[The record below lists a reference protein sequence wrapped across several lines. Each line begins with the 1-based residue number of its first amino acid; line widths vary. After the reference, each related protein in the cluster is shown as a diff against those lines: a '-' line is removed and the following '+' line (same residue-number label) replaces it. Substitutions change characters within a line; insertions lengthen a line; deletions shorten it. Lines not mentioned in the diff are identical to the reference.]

1 MAQPAPETTKVV
13 VRPATEA
20 LPAAGRG
27 GTRYRLLLDRGANLI
42 ISLGGIAIVGVIMAI
57 LLVLFVEVAPL
68 FRGATAVR
76 LGTVTTPAVSPLARI
91 GVDEYRQVGYTADVS
106 GVNIFSLRDGTT
118 LATAPVPFQDQDITA
133 AISEISQGKF
143 AFATQSG
150 KVFFCEVSFEASVAD
165 ADRKVNANATFSEP
179 IALVNGQVPRL
190 LAYRETKDGKVVAG
204 STGPG
209 DLAVMRATEQKAVVG
224 PSSFSAQNWSI
235 ALPVDGEISATAAD
249 DRGEDL
255 FVGTSDGSLARVDLR
270 GDAPRCAEVA
280 NANSGVRITTLGLLI
295 GDRTLIVGDAQGQVS
310 SWQVLADGGGDSRLQ
325 RIHDFAS
332 HSGSVTAI
340 SVSNRD
346 KGFLT
351 GDERGGI
358 KLHFG
363 TTGST
368 RLSLGLSSGNLES
381 LVYAPRADG
390 FVTLGSDGL
399 VSQYGLENHHPEA
412 TFASLF
418 SKVWYEGDSKPSHT
432 WQSTGG
438 ADDFEP
444 KLGLVP
450 LIFGTLKGS
459 LYTLL
464 FSVPIAILAALYA
477 SQFMQQRWK
486 NIIKPTVEIMAG
498 LPSVVLGFIA
508 ALWLAPN
515 VDRVLPGILM
525 MPLIVP
531 VLIIASVIL
540 WRALPLKYRSRLK
553 PGRELIALFPVIA
566 LGSWLSIKAGNA
578 LNVTVMGGD
587 YHLWLTQR
595 LGLSYEQRNS
605 LVVSLAMG
613 FAVIPIIFTIAEDA
627 LSNVPRHL
635 VLAARALGANKWET
649 AVRIVLPTAS
659 PGIFSAIMIGLGRAV
674 GETMIVLM
682 ATGNTPIMSWNIFN
696 GFRALSAN
704 VAVELPEA
712 PAGGTLYRVLFLTAL
727 LLFILTF
734 VLNTAAELVRLKLRR
749 RYSAL

>member
-1 MAQPAPETTKVV
+1 V
-13 VRPATEA
+13 
-20 LPAAGRG
+20 
-27 GTRYRLLLDRGANLI
+27 
-42 ISLGGIAIVGVIMAI
+42 S
-57 LLVLFVEVAPL
+57 
-68 FRGATAVR
+68 
-76 LGTVTTPAVSPLARI
+76 TPAVTPIGKI
-91 GVDEYRQVGYTADVS
+91 GVDEYRQVGYIADVG
-106 GVNIFSLRDGTT
+106 GVNLFSLRDGTT
-118 LATAPVPFQDQDITA
+118 IASTAVPFQDQDITA

-143 AFATQSG
+143 ALATQTG
-150 KVFFCEVSFEASVAD
+150 KVLFCEVNFEVSIGD
-165 ADRKVNANATFSEP
+165 ADRKIKANVTFSEP
-179 IALVNGQVPRL
+179 IALGDGQAPRL
-190 LAYRETKDGKVVAG
+190 LAYRETKDGKIVAG
-204 STGPG
+204 STGARG
-209 DLAVMRATEQKAVVG
+209 LSVLRATEQKAVVG
-224 PSSFSAQNWSI
+224 PSSFSAENWSLS
-235 ALPVDGEISATAAD
+235 LPVNGEISAIAAD

-255 FVGTSDGSLARVDLR
+255 FVGTTDGSLARVDLR
-270 GDAPRCAEVA
+270 GGAPRCAEVT
-280 NANSGVRITTLGLLI
+280 NANSAARITALGLLI
-295 GDRTLIVGDAQGQVS
+295 GDRTLIVGDAQGRVG
-310 SWQVLADGGGDSRLQ
+310 SWQVLAEAGGDRRLQ
-325 RIHDFAS
+325 HIHDFAP

-351 GDERGGI
+351 GDENGGV
-358 KLHFG
+358 KLHYA

-368 RLSLGLSSGNLES
+368 RLSLSLASGNLES
-381 LVYAPRADG
+381 MSYAPRADG
-390 FVTLGSDGL
+390 FVTVSSGGL

-412 TFASLF
+412 TLASLF
-418 SKVWYEGDSKPSHT
+418 GKVWYEGDSKPSYT

-444 KLGLVP
+444 KLGLIP

-459 LYTLL
+459 FYTLV

-477 SQFMQQRWK
+477 SQFMRQRWK
-486 NIIKPTVEIMAG
+486 RFIKPAVEIMAG

-515 VDRVLPGILM
+515 VDQVLPGILV
-525 MPLIVP
+525 MPLSVP
-531 VLIIASVIL
+531 VLIIVSVMV
-540 WRALPLKYRSRLK
+540 WRALPVPFRSKIK
-553 PGRELIALFPVIA
+553 PGSELFALFPVIA
-566 LGSWLSIKAGNA
+566 LGAWLSIKAGNV
-578 LNVTVMGGD
+578 LNATLMGGD
-587 YHLWLTQR
+587 YHLWLAER

-712 PAGGTLYRVLFLTAL
+712 PAGGTLYRVLFLSAL
-727 LLFILTF
+727 LLFGMTF
-734 VLNTAAELVRLKLRR
+734 IVNTAAEVVRLRLRK
-749 RYSAL
+749 RYSLL